1 MTTLSGS
8 LKKPTRRRRTARIW
22 HLVTNH
28 PNMLYMLA
36 ADMVM
41 SPAGFRGKYYSD
53 SLELYPGWIP
63 LFRAKEM
70 IPDDA
75 VNHATVE
82 RKHLLPCIASFDL
95 SDLSGP
101 VRMLSRNGV
110 TRDVASPATRKRRD
124 DVAILIRAPLPTTLL
139 LRINFRSSA
148 DMQAFER
155 AAHDVSNVDL
165 KSRQLVVSESLFDTD
180 THVGLPLR
188 QPEEQLF
195 EDRHNEFPALGQAL
209 GGALAM
215 LYHFANRSDLGLAVF
230 RSVTEGTPDGN
241 DDLSQSDPILFEISN
256 WMKSGEIS
264 TQADTRTRIFLGV
277 IQSLSSAQF
286 QERPQTPLDVA
297 IGYLEGQSKL
307 LRKSEIG
314 PRLERLIVDMR
325 GCLGL
330 GSGTIT
336 ELLQHHKGS
345 LSRPLLLFCLRDTC
359 TDLLEFS
366 HPLLND
372 SEHILAGILFGV
384 RDGWLQIP
392 KELRHPDV
400 SAYVAYWMANAEH
413 LNHCDSISVNIPPG
427 PKPLRGFFTS
437 SGREWNSQRRRLA
450 LELARKCK
458 WNDCIQTRITLVE
471 GNYPHSFERNALE
484 VVLPGM
490 LKAVT
495 EEVDMDKFLR
505 RLGRWP
511 LIDPQI
517 EAEIRTNLMNAEGI
531 EEPGNENSKPCE

>member
-1 MTTLSGS
+1 
-8 LKKPTRRRRTARIW
+8 
-22 HLVTNH
+22 
-28 PNMLYMLA
+28 MLYMLA

-41 SPAGFRGKYYSD
+41 SPAGFRRKYYSD

-63 LFRAKEM
+63 LFRANVK

-95 SDLSGP
+95 SDLSVP
-101 VRMLSRNGV
+101 VRVLSRNGLM
-110 TRDVASPATRKRRD
+110 RDVASPATRKRRD
-124 DVAILIRAPLPTTLL
+124 DVAILIRAPLPTTFL

-155 AAHDVSNVDL
+155 AANDVSNVEL

-180 THVGLPLR
+180 VDVSVPKG

-230 RSVTEGTPDGN
+230 RSVTESTRDGDN
-241 DDLSQSDPILFEISN
+241 DLFQSDPILVEISS
-256 WMKSGEIS
+256 WMKCGEIS
-264 TQADTRTRIFLGV
+264 TQADTRARIFLGA
-277 IQSLSSAQF
+277 IQSLSSANL
-286 QERPQTPLDVA
+286 QEHSQTPVDVV
-297 IGYLEGQSKL
+297 IRYLEGQINL
-307 LRKSEIG
+307 LRKTEIG
-314 PRLERLIVDMR
+314 PRLERLIADMR

-359 TDLLEFS
+359 RDLLEFS

-372 SEHILAGILFGV
+372 SEYILAGILFGV
-384 RDGWLQIP
+384 RDSWLQFP

-400 SAYVAYWMANAEH
+400 SAYIAYWMANAEH
-413 LNHCDSISVNIPPG
+413 LNHGDSFSVNTPPS

-437 SGREWNSQRRRLA
+437 SGREWSSQRRRLA
-450 LELARKCK
+450 LELARKCN
-458 WNDCIQTRITLVE
+458 WNDCIQTRITLAE
-471 GNYPHSFERNALE
+471 GDYPWSFERNALE

-490 LKAVT
+490 LTDVA
-495 EEVDMDKFLR
+495 EEVGIDKFLR
-505 RLGRWP
+505 RLGQWP
-511 LIDPQI
+511 PIDPQI
-517 EAEIRTNLMNAEGI
+517 EAEMRKNLMNAEGI
-531 EEPGNENSKPCE
+531 EERVDENCTPCE